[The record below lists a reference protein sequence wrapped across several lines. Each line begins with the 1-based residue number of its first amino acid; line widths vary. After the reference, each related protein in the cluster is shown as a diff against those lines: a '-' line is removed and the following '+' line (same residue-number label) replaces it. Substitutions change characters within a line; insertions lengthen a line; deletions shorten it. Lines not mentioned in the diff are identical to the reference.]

1 MNNDNVNNQNEM
13 AQDLLDFLAAEKEAR
28 RITPTDDSE
37 RENISAAARRARR
50 TQERSEKAAGEAAA
64 QPEAEEP
71 LSEFERDLTEAL
83 AGGTEA
89 ETEAAPTPAADLE
102 AFLTAEAE
110 RETEPAPAPVPE
122 AEEVA
127 QTVSEAE
134 ARKLGAT
141 VFARATKEYDAD
153 VTFEDAAPAL
163 PDEAEEPAVDEKQ
176 ERKAR
181 KKAEKEAARQ
191 KKAEARAAAAEQ
203 KRAAEAAAA
212 QEAEELLYAPDL
224 EEDEDEPK
232 RRKKG
237 GWIVFGIVALL
248 LCAAVIGSFLV
259 SRMDKIYPGV
269 QVEGLLLEGMTKAE
283 AAETLQEAGWDG
295 ANGTIMQV
303 TLPGDYI
310 FKVPAS
316 TMSWKQSAADA
327 AENIWDYGRDGNIF
341 ANLLHYISSYFR
353 NTDLTDRIAPDGLQ
367 ADALR
372 ELVNKSVDEA
382 NELVTDTIKIDTEAK
397 VLTLIKGSELLAAD
411 PDSVY
416 EAVSSAL
423 ADHVSNL
430 ECRTKFTDDMNVDD
444 IDMQALHDELCGKPV
459 NARYDAKKKE
469 IVEAVPGIEFDVKE
483 AKRLWT
489 SVETGETVKI
499 PVTLIEA
506 DFKAA
511 DVKELY
517 ADLLATKTTSLVGS
531 SAERISNITRV
542 ASELNGTTI
551 MPGKTFSFNDTIGQR
566 NKSTGYL
573 EAEIYPGHA
582 ADLGDENSH
591 YFGGASQVSSTL
603 YYDAILANLKITS
616 RSAHPYSA
624 NFIESGFDAYL
635 FWPKPDFSF
644 QNTRTFPIRID
655 SRVEGTSLIVEIY
668 GTDVDGSYVKVDSST
683 SGMETTTFRS
693 VYNKDGD
700 LISRDQEAV
709 STYKAWPGETPAP
722 TANTNNNTTP
732 ARPAATA
739 RPVTPAATPRPVA
752 TPTPATPAP
761 VNTPAPVYTP
771 TPVDE
776 VFTPTPVDDSAD

>member
-1 MNNDNVNNQNEM
+1 MNNDNVNNQNEA

-28 RITPTDDSE
+28 RITPADNSE
-37 RENISAAARRARR
+37 RENISASARRARR
-50 TQERSEKAAGEAAA
+50 AQEQAEKAAKAAEAA
-64 QPEAEEP
+64 EA
-71 LSEFERDLTEAL
+71 
-83 AGGTEA
+83 
-89 ETEAAPTPAADLE
+89 PA
-102 AFLTAEAE
+102 AEAE
-110 RETEPAPAPVPE
+110 PVQAAPAAEP
-122 AEEVA
+122 EEVS

-141 VFARATKEYDAD
+141 VYARATKEYDAD
-153 VTFEDAAPAL
+153 VSFEESETL
-163 PDEAEEPAVDEKQ
+163 EIEEFEPETDSRQ

-181 KKAEKEAARQ
+181 RKAEKEAARQ
-191 KKAEARAAAAEQ
+191 KKAEA
-203 KRAAEAAAA
+203 KAAAA

-237 GWIVFGIVALL
+237 GWIVFGIVAVL
-248 LCAAVIGSFLV
+248 LCAALIGSFAV
-259 SRMDKIYPGV
+259 SRMDKVFPGV

-283 AAETLQEAGWDG
+283 AAETLQTAGWDG
-295 ANGTIMQV
+295 ANGTIMNV
-303 TLPGDYI
+303 TLPGDYV

-316 TMSWKQSAADA
+316 TMGWKQSAADA
-327 AENIWDYGRDGNIF
+327 AENVWDYGRDGNIF
-341 ANLLHYISSYFR
+341 ANLLHYISSQFR
-353 NTDLTDRIAPDGLQ
+353 NVDLTDRLAPGGLDE
-367 ADALR
+367 DALR
-372 ELVNKSVDEA
+372 ELVNKSVEEA

-397 VLTLIKGSELLAAD
+397 VLTMIKGSELLAAD

-423 ADHVSNL
+423 LDHVSNL
-430 ECRTKFTDDMNVDD
+430 ECRTKFTDDMDADD

-483 AKRLWT
+483 AKRLWKG
-489 SVETGETVKI
+489 VETGETVTI

-506 DFKAA
+506 DFKAS

-517 ADLLATKTTSLVGS
+517 ADLLASKTTSLADS
-531 SAERISNITRV
+531 SAARISNVTRV

-551 MPGKTFSFNDTIGQR
+551 MPGKAFSFNETIGQR
-566 NKSTGYL
+566 NKTTGYL
-573 EAEIYPGHA
+573 EAEIYPGHPEGVP
-582 ADLGDENSH
+582 DDNSR
-591 YFGGASQVSSTL
+591 YYGGASQVSSTL

-616 RSAHPYSA
+616 RSAHPYTV
-624 NFIESGFDAYL
+624 NFIESGFDAYVY
-635 FWPKPDFSF
+635 WTKPDFAF
-644 QNTRTFPIRID
+644 KNTRTFPIRID
-655 SRVEGTSLIVEIY
+655 ARVEGNSLIVEIY

-683 SGMETTTFRS
+683 SGQETTTFRS

-700 LISRDQEAV
+700 LVSRDQEAV

-722 TANTNNNTTP
+722 TAAP
-732 ARPAATA
+732 RPVVTA
-739 RPVTPAATPRPVA
+739 RPVTPATPRPTAAPRPVT

-761 VNTPAPVYTP
+761 VNTPTPATPAPVYTP

-776 VFTPTPVDDSAD
+776 VYTPTPVDDTAN